1 MKKKTK
7 LGEYIKKFKE
17 LWAIPRYRAIIK
29 LSLYGIMFLLIIIM
43 ANISSSMNSSNN
55 EKEETKSYTEI
66 IKLYDLD
73 NALINYNLKINDINY
88 KLEGKVQNN
97 ILNGYL
103 DNNTEIRKITIK
115 ENNIYEIKNNEE
127 IINEKLNT
135 LLNAK
140 LLIPKNIIEL
150 VKRESAYINKGKEET
165 TYTFEINDN
174 NIKYEVLISI
184 NNEEITNIKAYNE
197 NFEYNLLVDFDKQG

>member
-1 MKKKTK
+1 MKKKNK

-29 LSLYGIMFLLIIIM
+29 LSLYGIMFLLLIIM

-66 IKLYDLD
+66 IKLCDLD

-88 KLEGKVQNN
+88 KIEGKVQNN

-103 DNNTEIRKITIK
+103 DNNTEIKKITIK

-127 IINEKLNT
+127 IINEELNT

-140 LLIPKNIIEL
+140 LLIPKNIIEI
-150 VKRESAYINKGKEET
+150 VKNESAYINKGIEET
-165 TYTFEINDN
+165 TYIFEINDN
-174 NIKYEVLISI
+174 NIKYEVIISI
-184 NNEEITNIKAYNE
+184 NKEIISNIKVYNE
-197 NFEYNLLVDFDKQG
+197 NFEYNMLVDFDKQG